1 VVHHKPK
8 SSIAEAFR
16 SIRTNLI
23 FFGMSEKNN
32 VILITSSVGG
42 EGKSFTAIN
51 LASVLALQNNRVIIV
66 ALDLRKSQ
74 LNIDFGIDN
83 GKGVSTYLSGQSSID
98 EIIHTTKVT
107 NLDFISSGPVP
118 PNPAELISKPECG
131 RLIAELKHHYDYV
144 IIDTPPIGIVA
155 DALLI
160 MKHSDIN
167 IFILRQNYSRKENLK
182 VLNEYQRKD
191 ALKNVSI
198 LFNDAGRS
206 HTYGYG
212 YYDDEKQKR
221 KLSDR
226 IFAKA

>member
-1 VVHHKPK
+1 
-8 SSIAEAFR
+8 
-16 SIRTNLI
+16 
-23 FFGMSEKNN
+23 
-32 VILITSSVGG
+32 
-42 EGKSFTAIN
+42 
-51 LASVLALQNNRVIIV
+51 
-66 ALDLRKSQ
+66 
-74 LNIDFGIDN
+74 DFGFDN
-83 GKGVSTYLSGQSSID
+83 KKGVSTYLSGQTGIE
-98 EIIHTTKVT
+98 EIVHSTMIN

-131 RLIAELKHHYDYV
+131 TLISMLKQRYDYI

-155 DALLI
+155 DALLL

-191 ALKNVSI
+191 ALKNISI
-198 LFNDAGRS
+198 LFNDAGKS

-221 KLSDR
+221 KLTDR
-226 IFAKA
+226 IFTKA